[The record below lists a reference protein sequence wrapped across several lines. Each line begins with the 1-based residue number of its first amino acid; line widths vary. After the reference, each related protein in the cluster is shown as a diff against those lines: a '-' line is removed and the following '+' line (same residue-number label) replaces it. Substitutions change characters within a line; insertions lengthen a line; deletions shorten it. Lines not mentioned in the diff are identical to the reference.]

1 MHPPLPAD
9 YHRPAMTHTPVVIAV
24 LGAESTGKT
33 ALAQALAARL
43 AAQTSLRVA
52 WVPELLREW
61 CDEHGRTPQ
70 ADEQAGIARAQQAR
84 IAAAGRFNV
93 VLVCDTTAL
102 MTAVYSQLIFG
113 DESLHAYAVEQQRS
127 IDWNLLMALDIP
139 WVADGLQRDG
149 PQVREPVDRAI
160 RRLLTSHQLPWSLVS
175 GQGAARVDSALRAVT
190 PLLQRAGSLQVR

>member
-1 MHPPLPAD
+1 
-9 YHRPAMTHTPVVIAV
+9 MTHSPTVIAV
-24 LGAESTGKT
+24 LGAECTGKT
-33 ALAQALAARL
+33 ELAQALARRL
-43 AAQTSLRVA
+43 VACTSLRVA

-61 CDEHGRTPQ
+61 CDRQGRTPR

-84 IAAAGRFNV
+84 IAAAGWLNDV
-93 VLVCDTTAL
+93 VVCDTTAL

-113 DESLHAYAVEQQRS
+113 DESLHAYAVEQQRGV
-127 IDWNLLMALDIP
+127 DWSLLMALDIP

-160 RRLLTSHQLPWSLVS
+160 RHLLNDHQMPWSLVS
-175 GQGAARVDSALRAVT
+175 GQGEARLDSAMQAIA